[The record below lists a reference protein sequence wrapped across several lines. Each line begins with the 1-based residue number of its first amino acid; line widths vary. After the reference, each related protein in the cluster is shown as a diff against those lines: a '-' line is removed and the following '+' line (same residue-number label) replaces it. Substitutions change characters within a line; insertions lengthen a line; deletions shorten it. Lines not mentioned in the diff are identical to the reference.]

1 MGMSSD
7 LEAAVFEQ
15 ATIVRVGSDIFG
27 QREPK

>member
-1 MGMSSD
+1 

-27 QREPK
+27 NREPK